1 MTHAAIA
8 PDLRRLWGFGR
19 RGSTV
24 CHTISPRDPQE
35 VIDAVVAVAEHN
47 ASSPD
52 FLKRGVVAR
61 GLGRSY
67 GDNAQNSG
75 GLVIDLSGLDRI
87 HSIDAETGIA
97 VMQPGVSL
105 DQLMR
110 AALPHGLWVPVLPG
124 TREVTVGGAIGCD
137 IHGKNHHSAG
147 SFGNHVVQMDLLVA
161 DGRVLTLRPEGSPD
175 DEDAS
180 IFWATVAGIGLT
192 GIILEVHLQ
201 MTHTET
207 AYFLADTDRTSN
219 LDETIELHTDG
230 SESKYTYTSAWFDSI
245 IGEPHLGRAGL
256 ARGSLATQAQLE
268 EFAPEKAKDPLA
280 FDAPHLFDVPDVFPN
295 GLANKLDFTI
305 VSKAY
310 YYKTPKRGRNLVQN
324 LTQFYHPLDLVG
336 EWNRLYGKAGFC
348 QYQFLIPP
356 DAIEEFKKLIRTI
369 QGSGHYSALNV
380 LKFSG
385 PGNRAPLSFPDEG
398 WSVALDFP
406 YKRGLAEFLESLDKR
421 VTEFGGR
428 GYAAKDSRMSAPT
441 FHSMYPRIAEWIE
454 VRRRVDPDGVFVSDM
469 ARRLELV

>member
-1 MTHAAIA
+1 MEQAAITTDFR
-8 PDLRRLWGFGR
+8 PLWGFGR
-19 RGSTV
+19 RGATRCYVITPS
-24 CHTISPRDPQE
+24 DPQD
-35 VIDAVVAVAEHN
+35 VIDAVLAVAERN
-47 ASSPD
+47 ASSPAH
-52 FLKRGVVAR
+52 LKRGVVAR

-75 GLVIDLSGLDRI
+75 GLVIDMSKLDRI
-87 HSIDAETGIA
+87 RSIDSETGIA
-97 VMQPGVSL
+97 VIQPGVSL

-110 AALPHGLWVPVLPG
+110 AALPYGLWVPVLPG

-161 DGRVLTLRPEGSPD
+161 EGRVLTLRPEGSSD
-175 DEDAS
+175 DPDAS
-180 IFWATVAGIGLT
+180 IFWATVGGIGLT

-201 MTHTET
+201 MTRTET
-207 AYFLADTDRTSN
+207 AYFIVDTDRTAN
-219 LDETIELHTDG
+219 LDETVELHTDG
-230 SESKYTYTSAWFDSI
+230 SEEKYTYTSAWFDSI
-245 IGEPHLGRAGL
+245 LGGPHLGRAAL
-256 ARGSLATQAQLE
+256 ARGSLATLAQLE
-268 EFAPEKAKDPLA
+268 EFAPDKAKDPLA

-310 YYKTPKRGRNLVQN
+310 YYKTPKRGRDLIQN

-348 QYQFLIPP
+348 QYQFLLPP
-356 DAIEEFKKLIRTI
+356 DATEEFKDTIRMI
-369 QGSGHYSALNV
+369 QRSGHYSALNV

-398 WSVALDFP
+398 FSVTLDFP
-406 YKRGLAEFLESLDKR
+406 YKQGLAEFLETLDKQ
-421 VTEFGGR
+421 VLEFGGR
-428 GYAAKDSRMSAPT
+428 GYTAKDSRMSAAT
-441 FHSMYPRIAEWIE
+441 FHAMYPRVDEWIA
-454 VRRRVDPDGVFVSDM
+454 VRRRVDPDGVFLSDM

>member
-1 MTHAAIA
+1 MTYASIT
-8 PDLRRLWGFGR
+8 PDVRRLWGFGR

-24 CHTISPRDPQE
+24 CHTITPRDPQE

-87 HSIDAETGIA
+87 HSIDAESGIA

-147 SFGNHVVQMDLLVA
+147 SFGNHVVQLDLLVA
-161 DGRVLTLRPEGSPD
+161 DGSVLTLRPEGSLDDPD
-175 DEDAS
+175 GS
-180 IFWATVAGIGLT
+180 IFWATIGGIGLT

-207 AYFLADTDRTSN
+207 AYFLADTDRTAN

-230 SESKYTYTSAWFDSI
+230 SESTYTYTSAWFDSI
-245 IGEPHLGRAGL
+245 IDEPRACGARAWFSRDAGA
-256 ARGSLATQAQLE
+256 ARGVRPRE
-268 EFAPEKAKDPLA
+268 
-280 FDAPHLFDVPDVFPN
+280 
-295 GLANKLDFTI
+295 
-305 VSKAY
+305 
-310 YYKTPKRGRNLVQN
+310 
-324 LTQFYHPLDLVG
+324 G
-336 EWNRLYGKAGFC
+336 ERPARL
-348 QYQFLIPP
+348 
-356 DAIEEFKKLIRTI
+356 
-369 QGSGHYSALNV
+369 
-380 LKFSG
+380 
-385 PGNRAPLSFPDEG
+385 
-398 WSVALDFP
+398 
-406 YKRGLAEFLESLDKR
+406 
-421 VTEFGGR
+421 
-428 GYAAKDSRMSAPT
+428 
-441 FHSMYPRIAEWIE
+441 
-454 VRRRVDPDGVFVSDM
+454 
-469 ARRLELV
+469 